1 MGNLLKT
8 CRHDNDPKD
17 CMWCGLHKKAEYDLT
32 GTHDPEEQKQY
43 WNDVWD
49 HVRKLRRAKFK
60 RKLQG

>member
-1 MGNLLKT
+1 MTT
-8 CRHDNDPKD
+8 CKHNDE
-17 CMWCGLHKKAEYDLT
+17 GLCWACAANRKAAYDLT

-49 HVRKLRRAKFK
+49 HVRKLKRAKFK